1 LNSIAIQMNRTLAC
15 VNLGEHGAAV
25 ISDALSSHDD
35 NEVTVLLLLLLPAEA
50 SQRRHPREGAG
61 VEARGAAPRV
71 PAAPVEDE

>member
-1 LNSIAIQMNRTLAC
+1 MNRTLAC
-15 VNLGEHGAAV
+15 VNLSHSNLGEHGAAV

-61 VEARGAAPRV
+61 AETRGAAPRV